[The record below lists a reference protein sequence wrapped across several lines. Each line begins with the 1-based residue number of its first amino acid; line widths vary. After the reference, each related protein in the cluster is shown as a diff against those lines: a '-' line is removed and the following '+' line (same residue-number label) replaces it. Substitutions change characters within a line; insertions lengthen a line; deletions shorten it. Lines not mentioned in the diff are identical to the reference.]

1 MKDYYQVLRI
11 SRQAGATEVK
21 RAYRR
26 QISRYHPD
34 KVHHLGE
41 EFQVLAAEKS
51 AQLTE
56 VYHRL
61 LEANGSDER
70 IEDVVMPDASPRE
83 EPRVGDAA
91 MPPPVNRMSSWQA
104 VAAGCPTLILTAA
117 IDRVSQAVRLTLPR
131 VDEFA
136 VPGFSGAWRT
146 RADWRGLLKR
156 RPIEG
161 VLLRAAADDVPA
173 DRHRTTRIRHLVP
186 GVDGAIVV
194 FDLTVGPLPV
204 DTQPSSSVRQAS
216 SRGERDVYCVTLD
229 AMTWKARTPSEAP
242 PIAHLILARVRDSR
256 I

>member
-1 MKDYYQVLRI
+1 MTAAEALLGI
-11 SRQAGATEVK
+11 ALPATIDEVK

-56 VYHRL
+56 VYRRL

-70 IEDVVMPDASPRE
+70 VDDVAVPTATPRE
-83 EPRVGDAA
+83 EPRVSDVSA
-91 MPPPVNRMSSWQA
+91 PPPVNRMSSWQA
-104 VAAGCPTLILTAA
+104 VAAGCPSLILTAA

-131 VDEFA
+131 ADEFT

-161 VLLRAAADDVPA
+161 VLLREPAGDMPSDRQRVP
-173 DRHRTTRIRHLVP
+173 RIRPLVS
-186 GVDGAIVV
+186 GVDGPIVIV
-194 FDLTVGPLPV
+194 DLVVGPLAIDP
-204 DTQPSSSVRQAS
+204 QPPSNARPPS
-216 SRGERDVYCVTLD
+216 SRGEHDVHVVTLD
-229 AMTWKARTPSEAP
+229 AMTWKARMPPEAP
-242 PIAHLILARVRDSR
+242 AIAHLILARVRDSR
-256 I
+256 T

>member
-1 MKDYYQVLRI
+1 MTSAEALLGIALPASID
-11 SRQAGATEVK
+11 EVK

-41 EFQVLAAEKS
+41 EFQALAAEKS

-56 VYHRL
+56 VYRRL

-70 IEDVVMPDASPRE
+70 IDDVASPTATPRE
-83 EPRVGDAA
+83 EPRVEDVST
-91 MPPPVNRMSSWQA
+91 PPPVNRMASWQA
-104 VAAGCPTLILTAA
+104 VAAGCPSLILTAA

-131 VDEFA
+131 ADEFT
-136 VPGFSGAWRT
+136 VPGFSGAWKT

-161 VLLRAAADDVPA
+161 VLLRAPA
-173 DRHRTTRIRHLVP
+173 GGMTVEGQRAPRIRPMVS
-186 GVDGAIVV
+186 GVDGAIVIV
-194 FDLTVGPLPV
+194 DLVVGPLAIEPQPNSNARPV
-204 DTQPSSSVRQAS
+204 S
-216 SRGERDVYCVTLD
+216 SRGERDVHVVTLD
-229 AMTWKARTPSEAP
+229 AMTWKAHLPPEAP
-242 PIAHLILARVRDSR
+242 AIAHLILARVRDSK

>member
-1 MKDYYQVLRI
+1 MTAAEALLGIALPASID
-11 SRQAGATEVK
+11 EVK

-56 VYHRL
+56 VYRRL

-70 IEDVVMPDASPRE
+70 VDDVAVPVATARE
-83 EPRVGDAA
+83 EPRVEEVSA
-91 MPPPVNRMSSWQA
+91 PPPVNRMSSWQA
-104 VAAGCPTLILTAA
+104 VAAGCPSLILTAA

-131 VDEFA
+131 ADEFA

-161 VLLRAAADDVPA
+161 VLLRPAADDAAV
-173 DRHRTTRIRHLVP
+173 DRQRAPRLRHLVS

-194 FDLTVGPLPV
+194 FDLVVESLATEP
-204 DTQPSSSVRQAS
+204 PSSSSSRRPA
-216 SRGERDVYCVTLD
+216 SRGERDVHVVTLD
-229 AMTWKARTPSEAP
+229 TMTWNARLPPDAP
-242 PIAHLILARVRDSR
+242 AIAHLILARVRDAKA
-256 I
+256 

>member
-1 MKDYYQVLRI
+1 MTAAEALLGIALPASID
-11 SRQAGATEVK
+11 EVK

-56 VYHRL
+56 VYRRL

-70 IEDVVMPDASPRE
+70 IDDVAVPNATPRE
-83 EPRVGDAA
+83 EPRVSDVSA
-91 MPPPVNRMSSWQA
+91 PPPVHRMSSWQA
-104 VAAGCPTLILTAA
+104 VAAGCPSLILTAA

-131 VDEFA
+131 ADEFT

-161 VLLRAAADDVPA
+161 ELLRAPAGDMPVDRPRVP
-173 DRHRTTRIRHLVP
+173 RIRHLVS
-186 GVDGAIVV
+186 GVDGAIVIV
-194 FDLTVGPLPV
+194 DLVVGPLAIEP
-204 DTQPSSSVRQAS
+204 QPSSNARPPS
-216 SRGERDVYCVTLD
+216 SRGERDVHVVTLD
-229 AMTWKARTPSEAP
+229 AMTWKARMPPEAP
-242 PIAHLILARVRDSR
+242 AIAHLILARVRDSR
-256 I
+256 T